1 MKVALVALLLIVS
14 MTGCGKEEVELSPKI
29 TNLIGKWRLTEP
41 SSAYGVTLEFTY
53 DSANPPHDVT
63 PFLVNGMS
71 SVNDYNIRFFAAIDG
86 MMTTS
91 NLSSTKKGGS
101 TDAMQFEQT
110 YFENL
115 RAVVR
120 YELPTDNQLRIYH
133 GGSEPHLL
141 IYERVK

>member
-1 MKVALVALLLIVS
+1 MRVAFVALLLVLLLAQ
-14 MTGCGKEEVELSPKI
+14 CRDEEVVLSPKI
-29 TNLIGKWRLTEP
+29 TNLIGTWRLAQ
-41 SSAYGVTLEFTY
+41 SDSAYAVTLKFAY
-53 DSANPPHDVT
+53 DEANPPHDVT

-101 TDAMQFEQT
+101 TAAMQFEQT
-110 YFENL
+110 YFDNL

-120 YELPTDNQLRIYH
+120 YELPTYNQLRLYH
-133 GGSEPHLL
+133 GGTEPHVLL
-141 IYERVK
+141 YDRVK